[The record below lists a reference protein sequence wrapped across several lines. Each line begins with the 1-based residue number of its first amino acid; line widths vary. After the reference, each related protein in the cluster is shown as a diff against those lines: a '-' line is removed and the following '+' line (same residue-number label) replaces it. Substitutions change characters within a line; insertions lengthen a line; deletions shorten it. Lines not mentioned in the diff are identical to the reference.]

1 ERDLKVDE
9 DGFNAAM
16 DKQREMARAA
26 GNFAGNYGK
35 GLEIDGST
43 EFLGYTQL
51 ENTGAVKAL
60 FKDGVAVEQLHAG
73 DEAILVLDETAFYA
87 ESGGQAGDSG
97 FESAKRVVFQE
108 EHTERGR
115 AHLGTPHR

>member
-1 ERDLKVDE
+1 MKPRSNCTTPTVSRLTSPADVARERDLKVDE

-60 FKDGVAVEQLHAG
+60 FKDGV
-73 DEAILVLDETAFYA
+73 
-87 ESGGQAGDSG
+87 GG
-97 FESAKRVVFQE
+97 
-108 EHTERGR
+108 
-115 AHLGTPHR
+115 